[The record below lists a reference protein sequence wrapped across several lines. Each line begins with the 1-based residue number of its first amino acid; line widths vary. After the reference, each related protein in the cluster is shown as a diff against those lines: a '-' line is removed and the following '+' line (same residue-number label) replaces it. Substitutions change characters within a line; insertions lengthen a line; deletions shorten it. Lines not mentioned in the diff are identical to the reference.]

1 MNAYE
6 EKNEWCVKKK
16 NEEEVIGSWKLKK
29 EVTRS

>member
-16 NEEEVIGSWKLKK
+16 NEEEVSGLGW
-29 EVTRS
+29 EFR